1 MKFAN
6 PEFFWLFLLIPLL
19 TYVYLFREQYLRTD
33 IRFPTLSHI
42 QGMSRTLRVRSRH
55 TPFVLRIAGMSLLI
69 VALARPQAFD
79 TESKRSIEG
88 IDIVLCIDIS
98 TSMAAEDLKPDR
110 LEAAKRVAASFV
122 QLRSH
127 DRIGVVPFAA
137 ESFTQVPLTT
147 DHKVLLSLLG
157 QIQMRMVEDGTAIG
171 TALATSVNRLR
182 DSDAKSK
189 VIILLTDGQNN
200 RGEIDPLTA
209 AQAARAL
216 GVRIYTIGVGTRG
229 VAPYPVET
237 VFGKRYQNVQV
248 NIDEEMLTEIANQ
261 TGGRY
266 YRATDDKSLA
276 EIYEVIDQLER
287 TKIQVE
293 EYKEV
298 AELFGPW
305 LTSAILCL
313 AIEALL
319 SLTWF
324 RKLP

>member
-1 MKFAN
+1 MKFAH
-6 PEFFWLFLLIPLL
+6 PEFFWLFSLLPLL
-19 TYVYLFREQYLRTD
+19 VYVQFFRESRLNSD
-33 IRFPTLSHI
+33 FRFPTLAHARKMGRSI
-42 QGMSRTLRVRSRH
+42 RVRLRLL
-55 TPFVLRIAGMSLLI
+55 PFLLRLAGLSLLI
-69 VALARPQAFD
+69 IALARPQQFD
-79 TESKRSIEG
+79 TESTRSIEG

-98 TSMAAEDLKPDR
+98 TSMDAEDLKPDR
-110 LEAAKRVAASFV
+110 LEAAKRVAAEFV
-122 QLRSH
+122 QLREH
-127 DRIGVVPFAA
+127 DRIGVVPFAG

-147 DHKVLLSLLG
+147 DHKVVLSLLG

-171 TALATSVNRLR
+171 MALATSVNRLR
-182 DSDAKSK
+182 ESDAKSK

-216 GVRIYTIGVGTRG
+216 GLRIYTIGVGTRG
-229 VAPYPVET
+229 MAPYPVET

-248 NIDEEMLTEIANQ
+248 NIDEEMLTEIANL

-266 YRATDDKSLA
+266 YRATDEKSLA
-276 EIYEVIDQLER
+276 TIYEQIDTLER

-298 AELFGPW
+298 AELFMPW
-305 LTSAILCL
+305 LIAAVLCL
-313 AIEALL
+313 ALELLL
-319 SLTWF
+319 SLTWL